1 VREPWVAP
9 LLSVRGLRVFELG
22 FTARCDADADVR
34 SLQEENLRRD
44 AGTLRDHLRAVMCS
58 APGEAVLDLVPGVEL
73 ELQKP
78 CPVEEGDELAQPDR
92 RHRSRPR
99 LAITA
104 K

>member
-1 VREPWVAP
+1 M
-9 LLSVRGLRVFELG
+9 FELG
-22 FTARCDADADVR
+22 ITARCDADAAVR
-34 SLQEENLRRD
+34 RLLEETLRRD

-58 APGEAVLDLVPGVEL
+58 APGEAVRVPGVEPWKL
-73 ELQKP
+73 VP